1 MISNLSTKVPGEH
14 GFHAPL
20 DWAGYHVMD
29 HDTIAKGSMLPPLN
43 LDHKE
48 EDIVLREEATT
59 QPKSRAMRQVKRA
72 GHTVMAANAL
82 MRKSAVQ
89 ARNSDDDRLTEHYLP
104 GEWR

>member
-59 QPKSRAMRQVKRA
+59 QPK
-72 GHTVMAANAL
+72 AL
-82 MRKSAVQ
+82 
-89 ARNSDDDRLTEHYLP
+89 
-104 GEWR
+104 

>member
-1 MISNLSTKVPGEH
+1 M
-14 GFHAPL
+14 
-20 DWAGYHVMD
+20 
-29 HDTIAKGSMLPPLN
+29 
-43 LDHKE
+43 
-48 EDIVLREEATT
+48 
-59 QPKSRAMRQVKRA
+59 KRA